1 MLLYFNG
8 GSIMSNIRDI
18 KPKTINLTI
27 DGKACSGVFG
37 QTILE
42 IAREN
47 DIYIPTMC
55 YLTKVLPIASC
66 RMCVV
71 DVEGVDGLI
80 LSCQEKA
87 TNGAVIH
94 TQNSQLYKERQN
106 IMKLYN
112 VNHPLECG
120 VCDKSG
126 ECDLQNKTM
135 EFGVSGQNF
144 TTKEPFRPVQNWGHI
159 SYDPALC
166 IMCEKCVRVSTEIT
180 GDEALK
186 VHFGGYSST
195 ILNVKENQNFSSLGE
210 AAAVCPVG
218 ALVST
223 DFKYTANAW
232 ELDKI
237 PASCSHCSSACQL
250 DYEVKHDKVYRVTNN
265 AEHSNLCGAGRFGFD
280 FANENVSKDKEAFN
294 QAVKAFGEAKNIQ
307 FSSNI
312 SNEEALILQKLK
324 ELKGY
329 NLVSKEAKDYQT
341 FLKAYSEVTGSTL
354 YSGNLKALSQSRGII
369 VMGTRI
375 NNDNPMVKYHINMAS
390 KWHRARVAYMHPVED
405 TLMQNVVT
413 QFIKYEAG
421 SEEGVAALLTY
432 TLLKDIKV
440 PKGIQTML
448 DNLDIG
454 NLSAETNI
462 GEEELE
468 ALAKSL
474 LKKSGFSLV
483 VGADVYAHP
492 RASNIAKLLGLLEHL
507 AGFNVVLVPPTTNA
521 LGVSLICELD
531 DAVEGL
537 TVGYNVKG
545 DFTLSS
551 FGEGDLDMPAMNQQE
566 GTLTSIDKRVVPTHV
581 ARTYGGYVLNDIAN
595 ALGLN
600 ETYTIN
606 YTEQLPKDKGFE
618 SAEFDA
624 LPNYFDAM
632 GNENRGYLLKA
643 QKASANRKIEDIEEI
658 RGLDG
663 VVVYNCNHIDQF
675 TPLTEQCKTLN
686 QDKYLLGSQQFATA
700 GKLRDGDT
708 IGYTIDG
715 VKFERVFK
723 IDTSLKGTI
732 ALNPT
737 FDMGLSSALLSSYRF
752 SQVKLERVG
761 NLI

>member
-1 MLLYFNG
+1 MLLHIDG
-8 GSIMSNIRDI
+8 GSIMSSRRDI
-18 KPKTINLTI
+18 TPKAINLII
-27 DGKACSGVFG
+27 DGRECSGVFG

-55 YLTKVLPIASC
+55 YLTKTLPIASC

-71 DVEGVDGLI
+71 NVEGVDGMI

-87 TNGAVIH
+87 TDGAVIH
-94 TQNSQLYKERQN
+94 TQSSELYQERQN

-144 TTKEPFRPVQNWGHI
+144 TTQEPSRPVQNWGPI

-186 VHFGGYSST
+186 VKFGGYSST
-195 ILNVKENQNFSSLGE
+195 IINVKEDQNLSSLGE

-218 ALVST
+218 ALVSS
-223 DFKYTANAW
+223 DFKYTSNAW
-232 ELDKI
+232 ELNQI

-250 DYEVKHDKVYRVTNN
+250 NYEVKGDKVYRVTNN
-265 AEHSNLCGAGRFGFD
+265 AEHSSLCGSGRFGFD
-280 FANENVSKDKEAFN
+280 FANKNVTKDKEAF
-294 QAVKAFGEAKNIQ
+294 ASAIKAFNEAGSIN

-341 FLKAYSEVTGSTL
+341 FLKAYSEVTGSNL
-354 YSGNLKALSQSRGII
+354 YNGNLKALSQSRAVI

-390 KWHRARVAYMHPVED
+390 KWHRARVAYMHPIED
-405 TLMQNVVT
+405 SSMQNIVT

-421 SEEGVAALLTY
+421 SEEGVAAVLAN
-432 TLLKDIKV
+432 TLLKDIEV

-468 ALAKSL
+468 ALSKSL

-492 RASNIAKLLGLLEHL
+492 RAKNIAKLLGLLEHL

-521 LGVSLICELD
+521 LGVALICDLD
-531 DAVEGL
+531 DAVEGS
-537 TVGYNVKG
+537 TIGYNVEG
-545 DFTLSS
+545 DFTLSA
-551 FGEGDLDMPAMNQQE
+551 FGGGDLDMPAVNQQE
-566 GTLTSIDKRVVPTHV
+566 GTLTSIDKRVVPTNV
-581 ARTYGGYVLNDIAN
+581 ALSYGGYVLNDIAN

-600 ETYTIN
+600 AEYTIN
-606 YTEQLPKDKGFE
+606 YTEKLPIDKGFE
-618 SAEFDA
+618 AVKFDA
-624 LPNYFDAM
+624 LPNYFDAI

-643 QKASANRKIEDIEEI
+643 HKASANRKIEEVEELS
-658 RGLDG
+658 GLDG
-663 VVVYNCNHIDQF
+663 VVVYNCNQMDQF
-675 TPLTEQCKTLN
+675 TPLTAKCEPLN
-686 QDKYLLGSQQFATA
+686 RDAYLLGSQQFATA
-700 GKLRDGDT
+700 AKVTDGDT
-708 IGYTIDG
+708 VCYTLDG
-715 VKFERVFK
+715 VEFKRVFK

-752 SQVKLERVG
+752 SPVELKRVG
-761 NLI
+761 S